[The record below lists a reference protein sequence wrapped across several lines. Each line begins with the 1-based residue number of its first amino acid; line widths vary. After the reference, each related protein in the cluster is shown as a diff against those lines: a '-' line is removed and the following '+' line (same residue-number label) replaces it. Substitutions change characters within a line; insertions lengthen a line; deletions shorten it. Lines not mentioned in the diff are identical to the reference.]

1 MKKIF
6 TTLFALLIISIAIA
20 TTYTTII
27 IDGVNDFE
35 SDEDVAGTSS
45 ATYFITWDATNL
57 YLGLQ
62 APDVASNSSQRWVYF
77 YIDSDPQ
84 LIATNGTGSTTG
96 LMYNTQQPGLPFT
109 ANYHF
114 RWRTDNGYQNLQSFN
129 GSSWV
134 DGNQT
139 GVAAFQSGTYVEF
152 RIPLANIGSPTQIYL
167 VGAMINEASLGA
179 VFYTHL
185 TLPTKNKG

>member
-62 APDVASNSSQRWVYF
+62 APRCF
-77 YIDSDPQ
+77 FK
-84 LIATNGTGSTTG
+84 LKSTLG
-96 LMYNTQQPGLPFT
+96 VLL
-109 ANYHF
+109 F
-114 RWRTDNGYQNLQSFN
+114 RF
-129 GSSWV
+129 
-134 DGNQT
+134 
-139 GVAAFQSGTYVEF
+139 
-152 RIPLANIGSPTQIYL
+152 
-167 VGAMINEASLGA
+167 
-179 VFYTHL
+179 
-185 TLPTKNKG
+185 